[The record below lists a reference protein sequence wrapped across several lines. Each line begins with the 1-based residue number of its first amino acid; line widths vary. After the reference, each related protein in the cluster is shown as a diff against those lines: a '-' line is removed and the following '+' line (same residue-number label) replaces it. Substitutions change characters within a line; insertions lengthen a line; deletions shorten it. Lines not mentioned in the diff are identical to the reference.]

1 MIWISTGGAD
11 TVKLQKVRSPTGQ
24 GSCGGGLMA
33 GQGNGCFLETPRF
46 DKNGSRETDP
56 MSMELKEDA
65 GAAPATER
73 SGATAVPEVQSPS
86 HVSGTLGALVVGAL
100 GVVYGDIG
108 TSPLYT
114 LKTAYE
120 WAGSTAP
127 EVALGL
133 LSLIVWTLIIT
144 TSIKYVA
151 LVMRADNQGEGGILA
166 LMARLG
172 MKDRQGKGRERPAI
186 IALGILGAALLYGDG
201 AITPAISVLSALE
214 GLKLPAPQ
222 VAPYVLPLSVVILFG
237 LFVLQHKGTAVI
249 GGLFGPVMALWFV
262 VIGILG
268 VMAIAEHPSVVLALD
283 PRYGAQYLGTHGF
296 KGFTVLGAVFL
307 SATGA
312 EALYADMGHFGPRPI
327 RFGWYGMVLPALLL
341 NYAGQTALVI
351 DGAVPNDANAFF
363 QLGPEWLRLPM
374 VGLATVATIIA
385 SQSIISGV
393 FSMTRQAIQLGLCPR
408 LEITQTSAGGYGQ
421 IYVGPINW
429 LLMVFTLG
437 LTLGFGSSDNL
448 AAAFGIA
455 VATTMLLTTML
466 LYRMMREQWKWR
478 LGVSVAI
485 AGALMVV
492 DGAFVCANLTKVLEG
507 GWVPLVAAALIFL
520 LMSSWRSGRAALL
533 HELEGKSMPMSA
545 FLDSLAGVTRIPGTA
560 VYLSRRS
567 DVVPRA
573 MLHSLKH
580 YKVLH
585 ERNVILHIETEQVPR
600 VAVDKR
606 FAIEVLGPQFYRVV
620 LRCGFMEH
628 PDIPAAL
635 SHCVLDGQGFDM
647 MDTTFFMSRDTV
659 RLAKRSRMN
668 PIIRHMFIWMYHNAS
683 DATEFFRMPPNRIV
697 ELGARIEL

>member
-1 MIWISTGGAD
+1 MT
-11 TVKLQKVRSPTGQ
+11 SPTKTEADSAHAAAQ
-24 GSCGGGLMA
+24 SVAAEQHA
-33 GQGNGCFLETPRF
+33 GNQARP
-46 DKNGSRETDP
+46 
-56 MSMELKEDA
+56 
-65 GAAPATER
+65 
-73 SGATAVPEVQSPS
+73 QI
-86 HVSGTLGALVVGAL
+86 SGTLGALVVGAL

-120 WAGSTAP
+120 WAGSKAP
-127 EVALGL
+127 DVALGL

-172 MKDRQGKGRERPAI
+172 MRDREGKGKDRPAI

-214 GLKLPAPQ
+214 GLKLPAPA
-222 VAPYVLPLSVVILFG
+222 VAPYVLPLSIVILLG
-237 LFVLQHKGTAVI
+237 LFILQHKGTAVI
-249 GGLFGPVMALWFV
+249 GGLFGPVMALWFGA
-262 VIGILG
+262 IGILG
-268 VMAIAEHPSVVLALD
+268 FLAVIGHPSVVLALD
-283 PRYGAQYLGTHGF
+283 PRYGVHYLTTHGF
-296 KGFTVLGAVFL
+296 GGFTVLGAVFL

-327 RFGWYGMVLPALLL
+327 RVGWYGMVLPSLLL
-341 NYAGQTALVI
+341 NYAGQTALVV
-351 DGAVPNDANAFF
+351 DGQVPAEANPFF
-363 QLGPEWLRLPM
+363 LLGPDWLHLPM
-374 VGLATVATIIA
+374 VLLATVATVIA

-408 LEITQTSAGGYGQ
+408 LEITQTSAVGYGQ
-421 IYVGPINW
+421 IYVAPINW
-429 LLMVFTLG
+429 LLMIFTLG

-455 VATTMLLTTML
+455 VATTMLLTTFL
-466 LYRMMREQWKWR
+466 LFRMMREQWHWR
-478 LGVSVAI
+478 LATSLAV
-485 AGALMVV
+485 AGALVVV
-492 DGAFVCANLTKVLEG
+492 DGAFVCANLTKVMEG

-520 LMSSWRSGRAALL
+520 LMSAWHSGRAALL
-533 HELEGKSMPMSA
+533 HELEINSLPMKDFLESMV
-545 FLDSLAGVTRIPGTA
+545 DVTRVPGTA
-560 VYLSRRS
+560 VYLSRRA

-585 ERNVILHIETEQVPR
+585 ERNVIVHIETEQVPR
-600 VAVDKR
+600 IAPSDR
-606 FAIEVLGPQFYRVV
+606 IAIETLGPKFYRLV
-620 LRCGFMEH
+620 LRYGFMEH

-635 SHCVLDGQGFDM
+635 SRCVLEGERLDM
-647 MDTTFFMSRDTV
+647 MDTTFFMSRDSV
-659 RLAKRSRMN
+659 RLAKRPRMN
-668 PIIRHMFIWMYHNAS
+668 PLIRRVFVWIYHNAS